1 MTMTTRIVRFDRATP
16 PAEVSLPARVL
27 GGSPV
32 TTLYNYYSDADDRFF
47 AGAWESTPGRWEV
60 VYTEEEFCVI
70 LSGKVVLTGDDG
82 HAETFVAGD
91 AFVIPAGFRGTW
103 ETVEP
108 VRKLYAIY
116 DR

>member
-1 MTMTTRIVRFDRATP
+1 MTTRIVRFDRDTP
-16 PAEVSLPARVL
+16 PAEVSLPTRVVS
-27 GGSPV
+27 GSPV
-32 TTLYNYYSDADDRFF
+32 TTLRNFYSDPDECFF
-47 AGAWESTPGRWEV
+47 AGIWESTPGKWEV
-60 VYTEEEFCVI
+60 VYTEEEFCAI

>member
-1 MTMTTRIVRFDRATP
+1 MTMAARIIRFDRDTP
-16 PAEVSLPARVL
+16 LAEVSLPTRVL
-27 GGSPV
+27 AGSPV
-32 TTLYNYYSDADDRFF
+32 TTLYNYHSDADDHFF
-47 AGAWESTPGRWEV
+47 TGVWESTPGKWEV

-70 LSGKVVLTGDDG
+70 LSGRIVLTDEEG
-82 HAETFVAGD
+82 HAEAFGPGD
-91 AFVIPAGFRGTW
+91 AFVIPAGFTGTW